1 VSRRPVYLRIA
12 EEIKAEWLT
21 GGRLRPGERLPTQHE
36 LQKRYGASLPT
47 IVRALGVLAS
57 EGLIRSRQGS
67 GTYVAEGSSQR
78 RAHPVST
85 SFISF
90 IAQLKDDWLSVR
102 ALRGVE
108 RRARDYGYK
117 LLTASASFSADHE
130 ARLIEEHLEA
140 GAVGVVISPA
150 VRERRHLADDY
161 MTRRWRDVPIVAIDL
176 GHEYWDRPLV
186 VFDNYRLGYDMT
198 KALIQHGRRRIAFMH
213 VSEEQLWNSVHERRQ
228 GWETAMREE
237 GIPVPAAYRG
247 WPSPP
252 RLETWV
258 KGFDEDFRE
267 ITRELLSLDPA
278 PDAVIAWEDHSA
290 MQIIRALIEEGVR
303 VPEDILVAGFD
314 DHDAT
319 SYFYP
324 RFPTSHPD
332 FGRAGEIAVDIIHRI
347 LSGEPLRPR
356 TYILPVPVIWRDPDD
371 EVHPHHHPADGPH
384 HSAGGGTAHH
394 PPQGPF
400 SAPTAA

>member
-1 VSRRPVYLRIA
+1 MSRRPVYLRIA

-21 GGRLRPGERLPTQHE
+21 GARLRPGDRLPTQHE
-36 LQKRYGASLPT
+36 LRKRYGASLPT

-67 GTYVAEGSSQR
+67 GTYVAEVTPER
-78 RAHPVST
+78 RVRPVST

-102 ALRGVE
+102 AFRGVE
-108 RRARDYGYK
+108 RRAREHGYK

-130 ARLIEEHLEA
+130 ARLIEEHLAA

-150 VRERRHLADDY
+150 VRERRHLAEDY
-161 MTRRWRDVPIVAIDL
+161 MTRRWRDVPIVAIDM
-176 GHEYWDRPLV
+176 GQEYWDRPMV

-228 GWETAMREE
+228 GWESALREE
-237 GIPVPAAYRG
+237 GIPIPPAYRG

-258 KGFDEDFRE
+258 KGFDEDFGE
-267 ITRELLSLDPA
+267 ITRELLSLDPV

-290 MQIIRALIEEGVR
+290 MQLIRALMEEGVK
-303 VPEDILVAGFD
+303 VPDDILVAGFD

-356 TYILPVPVIWRDPDD
+356 TYILPVPVIWRNPDD
-371 EVHPHHHPADGPH
+371 EVHPHHQPAKGSSHAGPVAAQPRMPENPL
-384 HSAGGGTAHH
+384 SV
-394 PPQGPF
+394 PPYP
-400 SAPTAA
+400 